1 MGNYSQI
8 SKGQWDSMAFRITSY
23 IPKKKPPIILIC
35 IIGIVGVGYGMANDN
50 NLIFIIGLVFV
61 IAGYLLIRR
70 KIKES
75 MRSNA

>member
-1 MGNYSQI
+1 M
-8 SKGQWDSMAFRITSY
+8 
-23 IPKKKPPIILIC
+23 KKLPIILIC
-35 IIGIVGVGYGMANDN
+35 VIGIVGVGYGMANDN